1 MPHSTLGPPCCT
13 TPQVKHSSSPA
24 PCSKIFNNER
34 ILKTFNPISF
44 LLVEKL
50 FLPYILAFSIFLT
63 LHIRH
68 FYYCF
73 IQSISVAIYPHFK
86 FLLLFILSWISHI
99 HSRILS
105 FFLVY
110 FRQHFSEIFLFCSKH
125 SIFLCLKKCFEACF
139 LEFYNIHNFIFS
151 YIP

>member
-24 PCSKIFNNER
+24 PCSKIFNNKR
-34 ILKTFNPISF
+34 ILKIFNPISF
-44 LLVEKL
+44 LLVEKP

-63 LHIRH
+63 LHVRH

-73 IQSISVAIYPHFK
+73 IQSIPVAIYPHFK
-86 FLLLFILSWISHI
+86 FLLLFTLSWISDI

-105 FFLVY
+105 FFLVP

-125 SIFLCLKKCFEACF
+125 SIFYVWKTVLKLVF
-139 LEFYNIHNFIFS
+139 
-151 YIP
+151 